1 MEVLGMKRS
10 MVLLVAVILLV
21 GVYVTKQALAWCF
34 HYCVVTDWLRVV
46 KDCGGVIEGCPGFCY
61 AYYWQQGSCEFTIN
75 PFAGCESVHRYVP
88 YSVYST
94 NCVSAGQ
101 IFPNCQCDE
110 TNWQF
115 EDIGFVYQSDCN
127 GYTCFGY

>member
-21 GVYVTKQALAWCF
+21 GVYVTKQALARCF
-34 HYCVVTDWLRVV
+34 SYCVVTDRVSVV
-46 KDCGGVIEGCPGFCY
+46 KDCGGVIEGCPGSCY
-61 AYYWQQGSCEFTIN
+61 AYYWQQGSCKPTIN
-75 PFAGCESVHRYVP
+75 PFAGCESVERYVP

-127 GYTCFGY
+127 GYTCLGY

>member
-75 PFAGCESVHRYVP
+75 PFAGCESVHRFVP
-88 YSVYST
+88 CSVYST
-94 NCVSAGQ
+94 NCVSAGA
-101 IFPNCQCDE
+101 IFPQLPMRRNKLAVQGDNVC
-110 TNWQF
+110 
-115 EDIGFVYQSDCN
+115 VPV
-127 GYTCFGY
+127 